1 MDAAGFLHVVTN
13 SPDYRGQVSGAR
25 RLAARPAR
33 YGQVQPPL
41 PVALTDALRAD
52 GIEQLYI
59 HQAQAIEAV
68 RAGRHVVVVTGT
80 ASGKTLCYNV
90 PVLETFLSD
99 PRARALY
106 LFPTKALAQ
115 DQLKTLRRYDERI
128 PGLALDAGTYDG
140 DTPQSRRRAL
150 REMARIILTNPDM
163 LHSGILPFHSR
174 WAHFFASLRYVVVDE
189 LHTYRGIFGS
199 NVALLLRRL
208 RRVCKHYGT
217 EPIFICSSA
226 TIGNPKEHAEAL
238 TGLSM
243 TVVDDDGSPCGAKY
257 FVLWNPP
264 VIDQSLGLRRSAS
277 QEAQRLMTTLI
288 ANYQAPT
295 IAFVRARRTA
305 ELLYRYVR
313 ESLEKQAPR
322 LAAKVRSYRGGYL
335 PEERRELERMLFSGE
350 LVGVTSTNA
359 LELGI
364 DIGTLE
370 ACLIVGYPGTIA
382 STWQQAGRAGRK
394 SDESLAVLIASS
406 QPVDQYI
413 VTHPEYFFGQRH
425 EDAITDPNN
434 PFVLA
439 AHLRCALQELPLDA
453 SDMEYFGPDTPGIVR
468 ILADVGEATE
478 IRGRWYWSGPG
489 YPAGDINLRNA
500 DPNNYTIED
509 VTSGKP
515 RVLGTTD
522 EWNAFTNLH
531 TEAVYLHEG
540 ETYFVENLDL
550 ERRVAR
556 VRAQETDYFTVG
568 VERSEIRVL
577 AREEA
582 WTEQPAER
590 WQKGLGP
597 AQVTSLVYMF
607 RKIKF
612 YSFDS
617 LGFGSLNLPPH
628 ELYTEAAYVA
638 PPKSLLHAL
647 RQAGLQPEEGMLGAA
662 NAIAGVLPALIMCDP
677 ADIGAVKD
685 SANLGTPAIFIY
697 DRFEGGVG
705 YARRVFERMDEVL
718 AAALELV
725 ENCPCANGCPS
736 CVGAPEPVP
745 LPEDID
751 TRGAMPDKAAA
762 LAVLRGMVRGEYP
775 KPMLTRVEEAAPVT
789 IETAPKA
796 EFPEA
801 KHTLGPAAPLPEGRL
816 PAHVEEEIRKRL
828 ARWRVD
834 RRHPRPG

>member
-1 MDAAGFLHVVTN
+1 MDAAGFLQAIIN
-13 SPDYRGQVSGAR
+13 SPDYHGQVTEAR
-25 RLAARPAR
+25 RLPARPAR
-33 YGQVQPPL
+33 YAEVSPPL
-41 PVALTDALRAD
+41 PTALADALRED
-52 GIEQLYI
+52 GIERLYT
-59 HQAQAIEAV
+59 HQAQAIQAI

-90 PVLETFLSD
+90 PVLETFLSN
-99 PRARALY
+99 PHAKALY

-128 PGLALDAGTYDG
+128 PDLGLDAGTYDG

-150 REMARIILTNPDM
+150 REKARIILTNPDM

-174 WAHFFASLRYVVVDE
+174 WAHFFSSLRYVVVDE

-208 RRVCKHYGT
+208 RRICRHYGSA
-217 EPIFICSSA
+217 PIFICSSA

-238 TGLSM
+238 TGLPM

-264 VIDQSLGLRRSAS
+264 IIDRSLGLRRSAS
-277 QEAQRLMTTLI
+277 QEAERLMAFLI
-288 ANYQAPT
+288 AHYSAPT
-295 IAFVRARRTA
+295 IAFTRARRTA

-313 ESLEKQAPR
+313 ETLEKQAPR

-350 LVGVTSTNA
+350 LMGVMSTNA

-364 DIGTLE
+364 DIGSLE
-370 ACLIVGYPGTIA
+370 ACLVVGYPGSIA

-406 QPVDQYI
+406 QPVDQYM
-413 VTHPEYFFGQRH
+413 VTHPDYFFGQRH
-425 EDAITDPNN
+425 EDVITDARN

-453 SDMEYFGPDTPGIVR
+453 GDLEYFGPDTPGIVR

-478 IRGRWYWSGPG
+478 ISGRWYWSGPE

-500 DPNNYTIED
+500 DPNTYTIED
-509 VTSGKP
+509 VSSGKP
-515 RVLGTTD
+515 RVIGTTD
-522 EWNAFTNLH
+522 EWNAFTSLH
-531 TEAVYLHEG
+531 TEAIYLHEG

-550 ERRVAR
+550 ERRVAT

-568 VERSEIRVL
+568 VDRAEIRMI
-577 AREEA
+577 RQGDA
-582 WTEQPAER
+582 WTEQKAER

-612 YSFDS
+612 YGSDS
-617 LGFGSLNLPPH
+617 LGFGGLNLPPH
-628 ELYTEAAYVA
+628 QLYTEAAYVA
-638 PPKSLLHAL
+638 PPRNLLRAL
-647 RQAGLQPEEGMLGAA
+647 REAGLQPEEGMLGAA
-662 NAIAGVLPALIMCDP
+662 NAIAGVLPALVMCDP

-685 SANLGTPAIFIY
+685 SANLATPAIFIY

-725 ENCPCANGCPS
+725 ENCPCQKGCPS

-751 TRGAMPDKAAA
+751 TRGALPDKAAA

-775 KPMLTRVEEAAPVT
+775 QPRPALPKEVPAAAPER
-789 IETAPKA
+789 IEAPELPEMKCVPEPA
-796 EFPEA
+796 E
-801 KHTLGPAAPLPEGRL
+801 PLPEGRL
-816 PAHVEEEIRKRL
+816 PAHIEEEIRKRL
-828 ARWRVD
+828 AQWRVD
-834 RRHPRPG
+834 RKRPRQG